1 MRIVMISKA
10 CVVGS
15 YQTKLERMAA
25 YEDVDLTVIVPPSW
39 REGGHELTLER
50 AHIQGYA
57 MRALP
62 LCLNGSFHLHFYR
75 GLGTLLRELAPDLVH
90 MDEEPYNLATYLAF
104 RAARAVGAKCLFF
117 TWQNLHRRY
126 PWPFAA
132 TERYVHRN
140 ASGAIA
146 GNSAA
151 ADVLRAKG
159 YAGPL
164 VVIPQF
170 GVDPELFSPPEA
182 RGMDGPVIIGYAGR
196 IVPEKGL
203 WVLVEALEGL
213 TGSWEL
219 HLAGQGPLEP
229 ALRDRLRR
237 SGLDERVRFLGYVP
251 SGDMPTVLSAMD
263 ILVLPSLT
271 RRNWVEQFGR
281 VLIEAMAC
289 AVAVVGSDSG
299 EIPRVIGDSG
309 LVVPEGD
316 AEALRTALES
326 LVGDPAARQR
336 LGNRGRSR
344 VMTHF
349 TQAQIAARI
358 VSFYRELQG
367 SEG

>member
-1 MRIVMISKA
+1 M
-10 CVVGS
+10 
-15 YQTKLERMAA
+15 
-25 YEDVDLTVIVPPSW
+25 
-39 REGGHELTLER
+39 
-50 AHIQGYA
+50 
-57 MRALP
+57 
-62 LCLNGSFHLHFYR
+62 
-75 GLGTLLRELAPDLVH
+75 
-90 MDEEPYNLATYLAF
+90 
-104 RAARAVGAKCLFF
+104 
-117 TWQNLHRRY
+117 
-126 PWPFAA
+126 
-132 TERYVHRN
+132 ERYVHRH

-146 GNSAA
+146 GNRAA

-159 YAGPL
+159 YVGPMA
-164 VVIPQF
+164 VIPQF

-182 RGMDGPVIIGYAGR
+182 RRTDGPVIIGYAGR
-196 IVPEKGL
+196 LVPEKGL

-219 HLAGQGPLEP
+219 HLVGQGPLES

-237 SGLDERVRFLGYVP
+237 SGLFERVRFLGYVP
-251 SGDMPTVLSAMD
+251 SGDMPRVLSAMD

-299 EIPRVIGDSG
+299 EIPHVIGDSG

-316 AEALRTALES
+316 AEALRRALQS
-326 LVGDPAARQR
+326 LSGDSTARQR
-336 LGNRGRSR
+336 LGTRGRSR

-358 VSFYRELQG
+358 VSFYRELRG
-367 SEG
+367 SRGQP